1 MRAVRAARP
10 DARLVGD
17 ANEAWSESLLDPLL
31 AVARECGFEVIEQ
44 PLPAGNDEAL
54 AGRDRAVP
62 ICADESAHVTADVP
76 ALAERYD
83 AVNIKLDKA
92 GGLTEALAMADAA
105 RQAGLEIM
113 AGSMVSTSLGVA
125 PAMLVAQ
132 YARWV
137 DLDGPL
143 LLARDRMSAIRIR
156 DGIIDPPERD
166 LWG

>member
-1 MRAVRAARP
+1 
-10 DARLVGD
+10 
-17 ANEAWSESLLDPLL
+17 
-31 AVARECGFEVIEQ
+31 
-44 PLPAGNDEAL
+44 
-54 AGRDRAVP
+54 
-62 ICADESAHVTADVP
+62 
-76 ALAERYD
+76 
-83 AVNIKLDKA
+83 
-92 GGLTEALAMADAA
+92 
-105 RQAGLEIM
+105 
-113 AGSMVSTSLGVA
+113 MVSTSLGVA